1 MPNSKTQERKIAEQA
16 VEAAESDE
24 VTEEKPKKA
33 KEKPTATE
41 TAEEVVE
48 ITQKDVDA
56 VRAKVAELMEDAA
69 NARAEAAKAK
79 SRADDLNGM
88 ASRLQAD
95 FDNYRRRTEEAG
107 KKMRDEGIA
116 DVLTKLLS
124 VVDVIDRA
132 LAMIPDEKVAEGVRM
147 IARSLD
153 ELLAGYGAEE
163 IEALG
168 KPFDPKIHNAIMRA
182 EAEGVEEGTV
192 TEVFNKGY
200 RLGDKL
206 LRAAVV
212 KVAG

>member
-1 MPNSKTQERKIAEQA
+1 MPNSKTQERKIAEQTVETA
-16 VEAAESDE
+16 EEAAA
-24 VTEEKPKKA
+24 TAQKAKKA
-33 KEKPTATE
+33 KEKPTADE
-41 TAEEVVE
+41 TTEEVVE
-48 ITQKDVDA
+48 ISQKDVEA
-56 VRAKVAELMEDAA
+56 VRTKIAELIQDAA
-69 NARAEAAKAK
+69 DARLEAAKAK
-79 SRADDLNGM
+79 TRADDLTGM

-107 KKMRDEGIA
+107 NKMRDEGVA
-116 DVLTKLLS
+116 DVLTKLLP
-124 VVDVIDRA
+124 VIDVIDRA
-132 LAMIPDEKVAEGVRM
+132 LAMISDEKVAEGVRM

-168 KPFDPKIHNAIMRA
+168 QPFDPKIHNAIMRA

-200 RLGDKL
+200 RLGEKL